1 MRSFTRETFI
11 QILKD
16 HGQQP
21 SDVQMAQFDRYV
33 KELAEWNQ
41 KMNLT
46 AITIEEEIWEKHF
59 YDSIVPFENLS
70 HKTLCDVGSG
80 AGFPGIPLKIVF
92 PDMELT
98 IVEPLQKR
106 CRFLET
112 VKEALDLKGVN
123 IYPERA
129 EDFVKEHRE
138 SYDVVSARAVARLS
152 ILLELCAPLVKMK
165 GHFIALKG
173 KQGHE
178 ELLEAQKAL
187 DILGMKL
194 EKEDTIDVDEATRIN
209 LYMQKVKPTPN
220 KYPRAYGQIKK
231 KPLGGV

>member
-1 MRSFTRETFI
+1 MTKEQFRNK
-11 QILKD
+11 LKKQGLIITD
-16 HGQQP
+16 R
-21 SDVQMAQFDRYV
+21 MIEQFEKYM
-33 KELAEWNQ
+33 ELLLEWNQ

-46 AITIEEEIWEKHF
+46 AITKEEEIWEKHF

-112 VKEALDLKGVN
+112 VKETLDLKDIF

-138 SYDVVSARAVARLS
+138 SYDIVSARAVARLS

-165 GHFIALKG
+165 GDFIALKG
-173 KQGHE
+173 KQGHD
-178 ELLEAQKAL
+178 ELVEAQKAL
-187 DILGMKL
+187 DVLGMKL
-194 EKEDTIDVDEATRIN
+194 IKEDTIDVDEATRIN
-209 LYMQKVKPTPN
+209 LYMKKIKTTPT

-231 KPLGGV
+231 KPLGGM

>member
-1 MRSFTRETFI
+1 MTKETFKKALENKNI
-11 QILKD
+11 MVTKKMLD
-16 HGQQP
+16 
-21 SDVQMAQFDRYV
+21 QFEKYMQ
-33 KELAEWNQ
+33 LLLEWNQ

-92 PDMELT
+92 SDMELT

>member
-1 MRSFTRETFI
+1 MTKETFKKALENKNI
-11 QILKD
+11 MVTEKMLD
-16 HGQQP
+16 
-21 SDVQMAQFDRYV
+21 QFEKYMQ
-33 KELAEWNQ
+33 LLLEWNQ

-92 PDMELT
+92 PDME
-98 IVEPLQKR
+98 
-106 CRFLET
+106 LET

-194 EKEDTIDVDEATRIN
+194 EKEDTIDVDEAIRIN

>member
-1 MRSFTRETFI
+1 MTKETFKKALENKNI
-11 QILKD
+11 MVTKKMLD
-16 HGQQP
+16 
-21 SDVQMAQFDRYV
+21 QFEKYMQ
-33 KELAEWNQ
+33 LLLEWNQ

-129 EDFVKEHRE
+129 EDFWASNNSSCPCFPFK
-138 SYDVVSARAVARLS
+138 A
-152 ILLELCAPLVKMK
+152 IKCPFIFTK
-165 GHFIALKG
+165 GAHNSTK
-173 KQGHE
+173 
-178 ELLEAQKAL
+178 
-187 DILGMKL
+187 
-194 EKEDTIDVDEATRIN
+194 
-209 LYMQKVKPTPN
+209 
-220 KYPRAYGQIKK
+220 
-231 KPLGGV
+231 

>member
-1 MRSFTRETFI
+1 MTKETFKKALENKNI
-11 QILKD
+11 MVTKKMLD
-16 HGQQP
+16 
-21 SDVQMAQFDRYV
+21 QFEKYMQ
-33 KELAEWNQ
+33 LLLEWNQ

-129 EDFVKEHRE
+129 EDFVKELKEHRE

-209 LYMQKVKPTPN
+209 LYMKKVKPTPN

>member
-1 MRSFTRETFI
+1 MTKEQFRNK
-11 QILKD
+11 LKKQGLIITD
-16 HGQQP
+16 R
-21 SDVQMAQFDRYV
+21 MIEQFEKYM
-33 KELAEWNQ
+33 ELLLEWNQ

-46 AITIEEEIWEKHF
+46 AITKEEEIWEKHF
-59 YDSIVPFENLS
+59 YDSIAPFDNLS
-70 HKTLCDVGSG
+70 QKSLCDVGSG

-92 PDMELT
+92 PEMKLT

-112 VKEALDLKGVN
+112 VKETLDLKDIF

-138 SYDVVSARAVARLS
+138 SYDIVSARAVARLS

-165 GHFIALKG
+165 GDFIALKG
-173 KQGHE
+173 KQGHD
-178 ELLEAQKAL
+178 ELVEAQKAL
-187 DILGMKL
+187 DVLGMKL
-194 EKEDTIDVDEATRIN
+194 IKEDTIDVDEATRIN
-209 LYMQKVKPTPN
+209 LYMKKIKTTPT

-231 KPLGGV
+231 KPLGGM

>member
-1 MRSFTRETFI
+1 MSKKFE
-11 QILKD
+11 
-16 HGQQP
+16 QQLAELGITLT
-21 SDVQMAQFDRYV
+21 QTQFNQFDKYYEMLV
-33 KELAEWNQ
+33 EWN
-41 KMNLT
+41 KVMNLT
-46 AITIEEEIWEKHF
+46 GITEYEEVNEKHF
-59 YDSIVPFENLS
+59 VDSLALVKALDISKVQ
-70 HKTLCDVGSG
+70 TVIDIGTG

>member
-1 MRSFTRETFI
+1 
-11 QILKD
+11 
-16 HGQQP
+16 
-21 SDVQMAQFDRYV
+21 
-33 KELAEWNQ
+33 
-41 KMNLT
+41 
-46 AITIEEEIWEKHF
+46 
-59 YDSIVPFENLS
+59 
-70 HKTLCDVGSG
+70 
-80 AGFPGIPLKIVF
+80 
-92 PDMELT
+92 MELT